1 MPCRHG
7 ALSSGMPKATA
18 LTRRRMPLS
27 SVTHSSGFAG
37 VTLGTRG
44 AALCLFSWGSSAVD
58 LRCRSSFRSSAPV
71 GIREVLRVEVA
82 QAAVHRLRGD
92 RVEQRRRSVTG
103 RGGGK
108 PYLVASRCV
117 GAAQGVIFTWG
128 VALDYDPAGV
138 GVSAARNKTTD
149 AKKSQ
154 HAMYAPGTHTE
165 VNTMKTRKS
174 PTGSC
179 GSHLVRVPRFHL
191 CVLR

>member
-18 LTRRRMPLS
+18 LTRRQMPLS

-82 QAAVHRLRGD
+82 QAAAHRLRGD

-103 RGGGK
+103 RGGGQAV
-108 PYLVASRCV
+108 YLVASRCV

-128 VALDYDPAGV
+128 RLHYHPAGV

-154 HAMYAPGTHTE
+154 HAMYAPGAHRSQQNE
-165 VNTMKTRKS
+165 DEKVR
-174 PTGSC
+174 
-179 GSHLVRVPRFHL
+179 LVHMCFASSSRPAI
-191 CVLR
+191 